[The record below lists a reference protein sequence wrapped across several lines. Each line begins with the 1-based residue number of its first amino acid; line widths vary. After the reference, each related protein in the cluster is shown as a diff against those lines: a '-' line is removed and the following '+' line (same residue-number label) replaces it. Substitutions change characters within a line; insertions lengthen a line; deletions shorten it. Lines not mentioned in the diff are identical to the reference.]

1 VTSLFALVLFALAPE
16 GTGGDGAPVREEPD
30 EYGPFFEDDP
40 PGDTTYPSVARKKKT
55 PFLSVAGGGFCFV
68 EDSRCKASLLVSAEV
83 AAGMRVPA
91 SDKGPDMPYAHFGF
105 RGGFVVRPLMLRR
118 KPWHPWGVGL
128 VGSWTRGTGAVTVE
142 GDFQS
147 QEVDETTRTDAWRV
161 AMVNQLWLS
170 QKPHAFHID
179 GAIGVVRSPVL
190 TSDTW
195 LFGTHAEVAFGFG
208 GWGSVYAAGDFLDR
222 DARVVFGLRAHG
234 IAAGPIVA
242 MALAG
247 LAIGG
252 AL

>member
-1 VTSLFALVLFALAPE
+1 MTSLLALVLFAMAP
-16 GTGGDGAPVREEPD
+16 TGGGDDGAPVREKS

-40 PGDTTYPSVARKKKT
+40 PGDTSFASAPRKTKAPFFSV
-55 PFLSVAGGGFCFV
+55 GGGSFCFV

-83 AAGMRVPA
+83 GAGMRVPA
-91 SDKGPDMPYAHFGF
+91 SDQGPDMPYAHFGF
-105 RGGFVVRPLMLRR
+105 RGGFVVRPLQISRR
-118 KPWHPWGVGL
+118 SWHPWGIGL
-128 VGSWTRGTGAVTVE
+128 VGSWTRGTGAVTVK
-142 GDFQS
+142 GDFQN
-147 QEVDETTRTDAWRV
+147 QEVEESTRTDAWRV

-170 QKPHAFHID
+170 QKPHAFHVD
-179 GAIGVVRSPVL
+179 GTIGVVRSPVL

-222 DARVVFGLRAHG
+222 DARVVFGVRAHG
-234 IAAGPIVA
+234 IAAGPIIA